1 MEKESKKSSYLS
13 SRSSSALSRCPLLKV
28 LRTSEYGLVVE
39 TSRSFD
45 IGEEMTIGFHVSK
58 PNEGSTFISA
68 DSLVV
73 GSEPALS
80 ERGDFRHRVTLL
92 FSNIACADRE
102 KLMELSN
109 SMPKSSRC
117 NSIGLN

>member
-73 GSEPALS
+73 GSELALS

-92 FSNIACADRE
+92 FSNIACEDRE